1 MFEQHLIRSINQ
13 YTQKILKKKALKRQN
28 HLISNDLMSLKLQNM
43 ELVDDAR
50 QERKTLL
57 DDMNSFLVNEIENDH
72 KYANV
77 TKPF

>member
-1 MFEQHLIRSINQ
+1 
-13 YTQKILKKKALKRQN
+13 
-28 HLISNDLMSLKLQNM
+28 MSLKLQNM